1 MMQVIHKHFRIHE
14 KGSNIRTEIEAG
26 VTSFASMVYIVAVNA
41 LILSATGMD
50 YEAVMISTI
59 IVSSLSCIMMGLFA
73 NTPMILAPG
82 MSDNAFFTYTLVGA
96 LAFTWQ
102 QSLSIVFIVGILYWL
117 ICKFQLIDYLVQSM
131 SDNLIYALSAG
142 IGFFLMFLGLKNGEI
157 IISNPA
163 TIVGLNNILQPVP
176 LTTVLTLFLAL
187 FLYVRNVK
195 FNFLLSII
203 LGVILSYFLGVIDI
217 SNFSYDLIPVTA
229 ISSVLFQFDFSPI
242 LSFDYWVAVFSL
254 LVLVLFQNLG
264 TQLSFLGEERR
275 YKINRTLQINAVS
288 IILSSVLGCS
298 STCTNAEGS
307 TGITVGGRTGI
318 TSILVGILFLLTLV
332 LIPFIALIDISVISA
347 LLILVGAQIIS
358 GNLSK
363 IDFTD
368 FTEYFPGIFMVL
380 MIILTFNIADGI
392 GMGFI
397 VYTFVKVAK
406 KKTQHISP
414 MMWGMTTIFLIYF
427 LMTFI

>member
-1 MMQVIHKHFRIHE
+1 MDAIHKHFKIHE

-50 YEAVMISTI
+50 YEAVMLSTI
-59 IVSSLSCIMMGLFA
+59 FVSSVSCIMMGVFA

-102 QSLSIVFIVGILYWL
+102 QSLSIVFIVGLLYWL
-117 ICKFQLIDYLVQSM
+117 ICRFHLIDYLVQSM
-131 SDNLIYALSAG
+131 SNQLIYALSAG

-176 LTTVLTLFLAL
+176 LTTILTLFIAL
-187 FLYVRNVK
+187 FLYVREVK
-195 FNFLLSII
+195 FNFLLSIL
-203 LGVILSYFLGVIDI
+203 LGGILSIFLGVVDI
-217 SNFSYDLIPVTA
+217 SNFSYQLIPITRM
-229 ISSVLFQFDFSPI
+229 SSVLFQLDFSPI

-264 TQLSFLGEERR
+264 TQLSFLGEEGK
-275 YKINRTLQINAVS
+275 YKINRTLEINASS
-288 IILSSVLGCS
+288 IILASLLGCS
-298 STCTNAEGS
+298 STCTNAEGA
-307 TGITVGGRTGI
+307 TGIAVGGRTGV
-318 TSILVGILFLLTLV
+318 TSILVGLLFILTLF

-347 LLILVGAQIIS
+347 LLILIGAQIIS

-368 FTEYFPGIFMVL
+368 FTEYFPGIFMIL
-380 MIILTFNIADGI
+380 MMILTFNIADGI

-397 VYTFVKVAK
+397 VYTFIKLAK
-406 KKTQHISP
+406 NKMQEISP
-414 MMWGMTTIFLIYF
+414 IMWGMTVTFLIYF
-427 LMTFI
+427 IMNFI

>member
-1 MMQVIHKHFRIHE
+1 MDVIQNYFKIHE
-14 KGSNIRTEIEAG
+14 KGSTIKTEIEAG

-41 LILSATGMD
+41 LVLSATGMD
-50 YEAVMISTI
+50 YEAVMLSTI
-59 IVSSLSCIMMGLFA
+59 FVSSISCILMGIFA

-96 LAFTWQ
+96 LAFSWQ
-102 QSLSIVFIVGILYWL
+102 QGLSIVFIVGVLYWL
-117 ICKFQLIDYLVQSM
+117 ICRFRLVDYLVQSM

-176 LTTVLTLFLAL
+176 LTTLLTLFIAL
-187 FLYVRNVK
+187 FLYVREIK
-195 FNFLLSII
+195 FNFLLSILLGSI
-203 LGVILSYFLGVIDI
+203 VSIVLGVVELST
-217 SNFSYDLIPVTA
+217 FSYQLLPLSRM
-229 ISSVLFQFDFSPI
+229 SSVFFQLDFTPI
-242 LSFDYWVAVFSL
+242 LTFDYWVAVFSL

-264 TQLSFLGEERR
+264 TQLSFLGKERK
-275 YKINRTLQINAVS
+275 YKINRTLEINAISV
-288 IILSSVLGCS
+288 ILASLLGCS

-307 TGITVGGRTGI
+307 TGISVGGRTGV
-318 TSILVGILFLLTLV
+318 TSIFVGFLFVLTLFF
-332 LIPFIALIDISVISA
+332 IPFIALIDISVISA
-347 LLILVGAQIIS
+347 LLILVGAQIS
-358 GNLSK
+358 AGNLSK

-368 FTEYFPGIFMVL
+368 FTEFFPGIFMVL

-397 VYTFVKVAK
+397 VYTFIKVASNK
-406 KKTQHISP
+406 VKEISL
-414 MMWGMTTIFLIYF
+414 MMWGMTGIFMVYF
-427 LMTFI
+427 VMNFL